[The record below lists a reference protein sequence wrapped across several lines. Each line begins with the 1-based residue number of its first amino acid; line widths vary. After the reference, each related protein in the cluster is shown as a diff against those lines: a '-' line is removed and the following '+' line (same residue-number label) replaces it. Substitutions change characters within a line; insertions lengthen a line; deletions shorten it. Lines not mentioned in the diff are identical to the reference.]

1 MKIAGFE
8 KLTLLDFP
16 GHTASIVFTAGCN
29 FRCPFCHNG
38 SLVLQ
43 NQTGSLFTE
52 AEILAFLE
60 KRKGILEGV
69 VVTGGEPLLCPDLPQ
84 FLQKIKNLGY
94 KIKLDTN
101 GSLPRKLSQLLHQ
114 GLVDYVAMDIK
125 HTPEEYQKAI
135 GLETAPLS
143 AIMESKAILENGTV
157 PYEFRT
163 TLVKGIHTE
172 ASVIS
177 IAAWIQDAKAF
188 YLQAYKPSDGVLA
201 PEGLYAFTR
210 EEMQHFLSLVT
221 PIVPHA
227 KLRGIS

>member
-43 NQTGSLFTE
+43 KQADAHIPE

-60 KRKGILEGV
+60 KRRGILEGV
-69 VVTGGEPLLCPDLPQ
+69 VITGGEPLLSPDLST

-101 GSLPRKLSQLLHQ
+101 GSLPSKLSSLLSQ

-125 HTPEEYQKAI
+125 HAPEEYHKAI
-135 GLETAPLS
+135 GLDCAPLS
-143 AIMESKAILENGTV
+143 AVMESKELLQNGSV

-163 TLVKGIHTE
+163 TLVKGIHSE
-172 ASVIS
+172 ASVLR
-177 IAAWIQDAKAF
+177 IAHWIKGANAF
-188 YLQAYKPSDGVLA
+188 YLQAYRPSDGVLS
-201 PEGLYAFTR
+201 PQGLSSFT
-210 EEMQHFLSLVT
+210 EKEMKQLLSLVT
-221 PIVPHA
+221 PIIPHA